1 MPMEILSMLKII
13 LRLKVFDRQSLL
25 SGRIITF
32 LLATLLITIGIHGV
46 LRADTGQ
53 LLFEAKD
60 IKDVGSLVVKL
71 QDTRAVIS
79 QYIAGHLSAETQQ
92 LLEKYDGISRPS
104 PDLQK
109 ALIANLNR
117 LLQAGSLY
125 NALSFVDIELSEQS
139 QLLLRQNPK
148 SGEELVRLN
157 RFLLADAYPHEL
169 VSLGEKHTSENSKEI
184 EKCRENLRQIN
195 LARENYRADT
205 NEDVEWLSGL
215 SPKYVDKKV
224 LLCPADATNG
234 KPGVLTEGASDP
246 RLPCSYLYEIRPSEK
261 MGQQFLLEV
270 EGDMLPIVR
279 CEHHFLN
286 LSVSGKIYR
295 NGPQRVIYNN
305 STVKMTQSVPINTEL
320 SGDLPPEV
328 RKQMEK
334 DLLKNGPK
342 VTSTTILKV
351 SPSNNNLHEQ
361 LKEQFGEAFLESPKG
376 QSLLKQL
383 ESASP
388 TPTAPAALAHLL
400 DKPMPGV
407 RLSDLSGKFVNLDT
421 FRGKFILLHIFSIN
435 SDIYGPKL
443 RQLEKLLENYDASEL
458 QAIGI
463 SPSDSVKAIEAF
475 KDKYQL
481 LMPIWIGKNDQI
493 RTIFKRDASESDKEL
508 VTLILNPEL
517 VVKDVSVDLDIESIP
532 RKLEKLIPSKK

>member
-1 MPMEILSMLKII
+1 MLKII
-13 LRLKVFDRQSLL
+13 LRLKAFDHQSLL
-25 SGRIITF
+25 SGRIMTF
-32 LLATLLITIGIHGV
+32 LLATLLITIGIQGV

-60 IKDVGSLVVKL
+60 IKDVGSLAVKL
-71 QDTRAVIS
+71 QDTRAVVS

-92 LLEKYDGISRPS
+92 LLEKYDGISHPS

-125 NALSFVDIELSEQS
+125 DALSFVDIELSEQS
-139 QLLLRQNPK
+139 QLLLRQNPE

-169 VSLGEKHTSENSKEI
+169 ASLGEKHTSENSKEI

-205 NEDVEWLSGL
+205 HEDVEWLSGL

-234 KPGVLTEGASDP
+234 KPGVLTEDASDP

-270 EGDMLPIVR
+270 EGDMLPVVR
-279 CEHHFLN
+279 CEHHSLN

-305 STVKMTQSVPINTEL
+305 STVKMTQSVPIHTEL

-342 VTSTTILKV
+342 VTGTTVLKV
-351 SPSNNNLHEQ
+351 FPSDNNLHAQ
-361 LKEQFGEAFLESPKG
+361 LKEQLSEAFLESPEG

-383 ESASP
+383 GSASP
-388 TPTAPAALAHLL
+388 TSTVPAALAHLL
-400 DKPMPGV
+400 DKPIPAV
-407 RLSDLSGKFVNLDT
+407 RLSDLSGKSVKLET
-421 FRGKFILLHIFSIN
+421 FRGKFILLYIFSIN
-435 SDIYGPKL
+435 SDPYGPKL
-443 RQLEKLLENYDASEL
+443 RQLEKLLENYDVSEL
-458 QAIGI
+458 QVIGI
-463 SPSDSVKAIEAF
+463 GLSDADSAEAIEAF

-481 LMPIWIGKNDQI
+481 SMPIWIGKNDQI
-493 RTIFKRDASESDKEL
+493 RAIFKRDASESDKEL

-517 VVKDVSVDLDIESIP
+517 VVKDVSVDLDIESIS
-532 RKLEKLIPSKK
+532 RKLEKLITSKK

>member
-1 MPMEILSMLKII
+1 MLRII
-13 LRLKVFDRQSLL
+13 LRLKTFDRQSLL

-32 LLATLLITIGIHGV
+32 LLATLLITVGIQGV
-46 LRADTGQ
+46 LGADTGQ

-60 IKDVGSLVVKL
+60 IKDVGSLAVKL

-79 QYIAGHLSAETQQ
+79 QYIAAQLSAETLQ
-92 LLEKYDGISRPS
+92 LLEEYDGISRPS

-117 LLQAGSLY
+117 LLEAGSLY
-125 NALSFVDIELSEQS
+125 DALSFVDIELSEQS
-139 QLLLRQNPK
+139 QLLLRQNPE
-148 SGEELVRLN
+148 SGEALVRLN

-169 VSLGEKHTSENSKEI
+169 ASLGEKHTSENSKEI

-195 LARENYRADT
+195 LALENYRADT

-215 SPKYVDKKV
+215 SPKYLNEAV
-224 LLCPADATNG
+224 LLCSADATNG
-234 KPGVLTEGASDP
+234 KPGVLTEDASDP

-270 EGDMLPIVR
+270 EGDMLAVVR

-286 LSVSGKIYR
+286 LSVGGKIYR

-305 STVKMTQSVPINTEL
+305 STVKMTQSVPISTKL

-328 RKQMEK
+328 RQQMEK

-351 SPSNNNLHEQ
+351 SPSDNNLHEQ
-361 LKEQFGEAFLESPKG
+361 LKEQFGEAFLESPEG

-383 ESASP
+383 GAASP
-388 TPTAPAALAHLL
+388 TSTAPAALAHLL

-407 RLSDLSGKFVNLDT
+407 RLSDLSGKSVKLET
-421 FRGKFILLHIFSIN
+421 FRGKFILLHIFSID
-435 SDIYGPKL
+435 SDTYGPKL

-463 SPSDSVKAIEAF
+463 SPSDSDSVKAIEAF

-481 LMPIWIGKNDQI
+481 SMPIWIGKNDQI
-493 RTIFKRDASESDKEL
+493 RTIFKRDVSEFDKEL

-517 VVKDVSVDLDIESIP
+517 VVKDVSADLDPESVS
-532 RKLEKLIPSKK
+532 RKLEKLIASKK

>member
-1 MPMEILSMLKII
+1 MLKII
-13 LRLKVFDRQSLL
+13 LRLKTFDRQSLL

-32 LLATLLITIGIHGV
+32 LLATLLITIGIQGI

-53 LLFEAKD
+53 LLFQAKD
-60 IKDVGSLVVKL
+60 IKDVGSLAVKL

-79 QYIAGHLSAETQQ
+79 QYIAAQLSAETQQ
-92 LLEKYDGISRPS
+92 ILEEYDGISRPS

-117 LLQAGSLY
+117 LLEAGSLY
-125 NALSFVDIELSEQS
+125 DALSFVDIELSEQS
-139 QLLLRQNPK
+139 QLLLRQNPE

-169 VSLGEKHTSENSKEI
+169 ASLGEKHTSENSKEI

-195 LARENYRADT
+195 LALENYRADT

-215 SPKYVDKKV
+215 SPKYLNEAV
-224 LLCPADATNG
+224 LLCSADATNG
-234 KPGVLTEGASDP
+234 KPGVLTEDASDP

-305 STVKMTQSVPINTEL
+305 STVKMTQSVPISTEL

-328 RKQMEK
+328 RQQMEK
-334 DLLKNGPK
+334 DLLKSGPK

-351 SPSNNNLHEQ
+351 SPSDNTLHEQ
-361 LKEQFGEAFLESPKG
+361 LKEQFGEGFLESPEG

-383 ESASP
+383 GSASP
-388 TPTAPAALAHLL
+388 TSTAPAALAHLL

-407 RLSDLSGKFVNLDT
+407 RLSDLSRKSVKLDT

-435 SDIYGPKL
+435 SDAYGPKL
-443 RQLEKLLENYDASEL
+443 RQLEKLLENYDVSEL
-458 QAIGI
+458 QTIGI
-463 SPSDSVKAIEAF
+463 SPSDSDSVKAIEAF
-475 KDKYQL
+475 KDEYQL
-481 LMPIWIGKNDQI
+481 AMPIWIGKNDQI

-517 VVKDVSVDLDIESIP
+517 VVKDVSVDLDPESVS
-532 RKLEKLIPSKK
+532 RKLEKLIASKK

>member
-1 MPMEILSMLKII
+1 MLKIT
-13 LRLKVFDRQSLL
+13 LRLKAFDRQSLL

-32 LLATLLITIGIHGV
+32 LLATLLITIGIQGV

-60 IKDVGSLVVKL
+60 IKDVGSLAVKL

-109 ALIANLNR
+109 ALIANLNG

-125 NALSFVDIELSEQS
+125 DALSFVDIELSEQS
-139 QLLLRQNPK
+139 QLLLRQNPG
-148 SGEELVRLN
+148 SGEALVRLN

-169 VSLGEKHTSENSKEI
+169 ASLEEKHTSENFKEI
-184 EKCRENLRQIN
+184 EKCRANLRQIN
-195 LARENYRADT
+195 LALKNYRADT

-215 SPKYVDKKV
+215 SPKYVDEKV

-234 KPGVLTEGASDP
+234 KPGVFTAGASDP
-246 RLPCSYLYEIRPSEK
+246 RLPCSYLYEMRPSEK
-261 MGQQFLLEV
+261 MGQQFLLKV
-270 EGDMLPIVR
+270 EGDMLAVVR
-279 CEHHFLN
+279 CEHHSLN

-305 STVKMTQSVPINTEL
+305 STVKMTQSVPIQTEL
-320 SGDLPPEV
+320 SKDLPPEV

-334 DLLKNGPK
+334 ELLKKDQK
-342 VTSTTILKV
+342 VTDTTILKI
-351 SPSNNNLHEQ
+351 SPLDNNLHEQ

-383 ESASP
+383 ESALP
-388 TPTAPAALAHLL
+388 TSTDPTSLAHLL
-400 DKPMPGV
+400 GKPMPGMT
-407 RLSDLSGKFVNLDT
+407 LTNFSGKSVKIDT

-435 SDIYGPKL
+435 SNTYGPKL
-443 RQLEKLLENYDASEL
+443 KQLEKLLENYDASEL
-458 QAIGI
+458 QVIGI
-463 SPSDSVKAIEAF
+463 SPSDSDSVEAIEAF

-481 LMPIWIGKNDQI
+481 SMPIWIGKNDQI
-493 RTIFKRDASESDKEL
+493 RTFFKRDDSESDKEL

-517 VVKDVSVDLDIESIP
+517 VVKDVSVDLDPESLAQ
-532 RKLEKLIPSKK
+532 KLEKLIASKK

>member
-1 MPMEILSMLKII
+1 MLKII

-32 LLATLLITIGIHGV
+32 LLATLLITIGIQGV
-46 LRADTGQ
+46 LHADTSQ

-60 IKDVGSLVVKL
+60 IKDVGSLAVKL

-79 QYIAGHLSAETQQ
+79 QYIAAQLSVETQQ

-125 NALSFVDIELSEQS
+125 DAQGFTDIEFSEQTKRF
-139 QLLLRQNPK
+139 LRQNPE
-148 SGEELVRLN
+148 SGEALVRLN

-169 VSLGEKHTSENSKEI
+169 ASLGEKHTSENSKEI
-184 EKCRENLRQIN
+184 EKCRENLRQLN

-215 SPKYVDKKV
+215 VPKYVDEKV
-224 LLCPADATNG
+224 LLCPADVTNG
-234 KPGVLTEGASDP
+234 KPGVLTEAASDP
-246 RLPCSYLYEIRPSEK
+246 GLPCSYLYEIRPSEK
-261 MGQQFLLEV
+261 MGQRFLLEA
-270 EGDMLPIVR
+270 EGDMLAVVR
-279 CEHHFLN
+279 CEHHLLN

-295 NGPQRVIYNN
+295 NGPQRVVYNN
-305 STVKMTQSVPINTEL
+305 STVKMTQSVPIQTEL

-328 RKQMEK
+328 RQQMEK

-342 VTSTTILKV
+342 VASTTILKV
-351 SPSNNNLHEQ
+351 SPSDNNLHEQ
-361 LKEQFGEAFLESPKG
+361 LKEQFGEAFLESQEG

-383 ESASP
+383 EFASP
-388 TPTAPAALAHLL
+388 TSTAPAALAHLL
-400 DKPMPGV
+400 DKPMPDIM
-407 RLSDLSGKFVNLDT
+407 LTDFLGKSVKLET

-435 SDIYGPKL
+435 SDAYGPKL
-443 RQLEKLLENYDASEL
+443 RQLEKRLENYDASVL

-463 SPSDSVKAIEAF
+463 SPSDSDAVKAIEAF
-475 KDKYQL
+475 KDKHQL
-481 LMPIWIGKNDQI
+481 SIPIWIDKNDQI
-493 RTIFKRDASESDKEL
+493 RTLLKRETSESDKEL

-517 VVKDVSVDLDIESIP
+517 VVKDVSVDLDPESVS
-532 RKLEKLIPSKK
+532 RKLEKLIASKK

>member
-1 MPMEILSMLKII
+1 MLKII
-13 LRLKVFDRQSLL
+13 LRLKAFDRQSLL

-32 LLATLLITIGIHGV
+32 LLATLLITVGIQGV

-60 IKDVGSLVVKL
+60 IKDVGSLAVKL

-104 PDLQK
+104 PYLQK
-109 ALIANLNR
+109 ALIVNLNR

-125 NALSFVDIELSEQS
+125 DALSFVDIELSEQS
-139 QLLLRQNPK
+139 QLLLRQNPE
-148 SGEELVRLN
+148 SGEALVRLN

-169 VSLGEKHTSENSKEI
+169 ASPEEKHTSEDSKEI

-195 LARENYRADT
+195 LARKNYRADT
-205 NEDVEWLSGL
+205 NEDVEWLSRL
-215 SPKYVDKKV
+215 SPKYLNETV
-224 LLCPADATNG
+224 LLFPADATNG
-234 KPGVLTEGASDP
+234 KPGVLTEDGSDP

-270 EGDMLPIVR
+270 EGDMLAVVR
-279 CEHHFLN
+279 CEHHLLN

-305 STVKMTQSVPINTEL
+305 STVKMTQSIPINTEL
-320 SGDLPPEV
+320 SADLPPEV

-334 DLLKNGPK
+334 DLLKNRPK
-342 VTSTTILKV
+342 VPSTTILKV
-351 SPSNNNLHEQ
+351 SPSDNNLHEQ
-361 LKEQFGEAFLESPKG
+361 LKEQFGEAFLESPEG

-383 ESASP
+383 GSASP
-388 TPTAPAALAHLL
+388 TSTAAALSHLL
-400 DKPMPGV
+400 GKPMPGV
-407 RLSDLSGKFVNLDT
+407 GLSDLSGKSVKLET

-435 SDIYGPKL
+435 SDAYGPKL
-443 RQLEKLLENYDASEL
+443 KQLEKQLENYDASVL

-463 SPSDSVKAIEAF
+463 SPNDSVKAIEAF
-475 KDKYQL
+475 KDKHQL
-481 LMPIWIGKNDQI
+481 STPIWIDKNDQI
-493 RTIFKRDASESDKEL
+493 RTLLKREASESDKEL

-517 VVKDVSVDLDIESIP
+517 VVKDVSVDLDPESVS
-532 RKLEKLIPSKK
+532 RKLEKLIASEK